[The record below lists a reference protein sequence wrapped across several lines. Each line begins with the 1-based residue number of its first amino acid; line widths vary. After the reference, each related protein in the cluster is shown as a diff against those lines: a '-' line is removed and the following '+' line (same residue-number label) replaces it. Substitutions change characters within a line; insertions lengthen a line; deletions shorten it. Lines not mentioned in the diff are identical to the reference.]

1 MPIAPTI
8 SDVPRSR
15 IVSVAIVEVPHTPRK
30 RTRIG
35 TARRTVIWAV
45 LLVLGAHLGMMTAT
59 EHSDRLRD
67 PPFGDKL
74 AKLEQLQRKAESEAP
89 CIVVLGSSRTL
100 LGFHGEH
107 AEHEIKQTLGT
118 RAIAFNF
125 GTPASGPITHLVYL
139 KRLLAAGLRP
149 NLLILEVLPPALQ
162 DGIGGP
168 VEAAIFPGDRLASH
182 EVPIV
187 VQYGYD
193 AKQTYQQQRANTVNP
208 WASMRDRLLAR
219 VLSSW
224 VAEGS
229 RLDWSRNTDAHGW
242 STPPRQS
249 ITASERVEREAK
261 IRADFAMPLATMEPK
276 RRPFAALR
284 EILDICQ
291 CERIPVQMLLMP
303 EDATFRK
310 LYAPQV
316 TQKLLNAMN
325 ALGAEKHVPFVNA
338 REWLNDDDFYDG
350 HHMFRQ
356 GALKFTSKL
365 TSEIIVPF
373 LRDTARRR

>member
-1 MPIAPTI
+1 MPLAPAI
-8 SDVPRSR
+8 SDAPGSR
-15 IVSVAIVEVPHTPRK
+15 IVSVAIVEVPPVPGQ
-30 RTRIG
+30 RTRVPA
-35 TARRTVIWAV
+35 ARRTVIWAV
-45 LLVLGAHLGMMTAT
+45 LLMLGAHLGMMLAA

-74 AKLEQLQRKAESEAP
+74 AKLEQLQREAGSDVP
-89 CIVVLGSSRTL
+89 CVVVLGSSRTL

-107 AEHEIKQTLGT
+107 AEHEIEQALGT

-125 GTPASGPITHLVYL
+125 GTPASGPITHLIYL
-139 KRLLAAGLRP
+139 KRLLAAGVRP

-193 AKQTYQQQRANTVNP
+193 AHQTHEQQRANAINP

-224 VAEGS
+224 VMEGS

-242 STPPRQS
+242 TTPPRQS
-249 ITASERVEREAK
+249 ITPSERAEREAK
-261 IRADFAMPLATMEPK
+261 IRADFAAPLATMEPE

-284 EILDICQ
+284 EILELCER
-291 CERIPVQMLLMP
+291 ERIPVQLLLMP
-303 EDATFRK
+303 EDATFRS

-316 TQKLLNAMN
+316 IAKLLNAMN
-325 ALGAEKHVPFVNA
+325 ALSAEKHVPFVNA
-338 REWLNDDDFYDG
+338 REWLTDDDFYDG
-350 HHMFRQ
+350 HHMFRH
-356 GALKFTSKL
+356 GALQFTSKL

-373 LRDTARRR
+373 LREIARTR